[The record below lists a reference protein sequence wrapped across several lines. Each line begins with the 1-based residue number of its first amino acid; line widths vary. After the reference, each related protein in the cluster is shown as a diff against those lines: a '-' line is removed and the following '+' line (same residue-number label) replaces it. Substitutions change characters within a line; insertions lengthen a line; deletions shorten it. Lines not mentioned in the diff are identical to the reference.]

1 MRFLYETFN
10 HLLRTIRLIIAHFF
24 YQSYFGTGSHT
35 NSNVTVHWNDSFGN
49 NKIPVA
55 YGNGYALSMS
65 KRYDT
70 NERYSLYCPW
80 WEWYFQCIHIWWR
93 CVECPFPL
101 CVHLNRI
108 LRCSGSLA
116 VVPRWIAIDCYFEC
130 VCVCVFG
137 AWKLCVC
144 VCSLN
149 DFFRFTVQN
158 VWELEALRL
167 WDSEILTLN
176 WLYCVFELD
185 FLIFFGYDCNFSL
198 WKPITLS
205 LKVCFEK
212 LMPFL
217 GQKCFR
223 LQLHTHLRT
232 VKFWN
237 IDTLN
242 CGVCL
247 TREVAELRSSNG
259 SMCRSRER

>member
-24 YQSYFGTGSHT
+24 YQCYFGTGSHT

-65 KRYDT
+65 KRCDT

-101 CVHLNRI
+101 CAHLNRI

-130 VCVCVFG
+130 VCVCVFWVLKIVRLRMFIKWLFSLHCAKCLG
-137 AWKLCVC
+137 AGGIETLRFWDFDIELTLLCVWAW
-144 VCSLN
+144 LF
-149 DFFRFTVQN
+149 DIL
-158 VWELEALRL
+158 WIRL
-167 WDSEILTLN
+167 Q
-176 WLYCVFELD
+176 F
-185 FLIFFGYDCNFSL
+185 
-198 WKPITLS
+198 LS
-205 LKVCFEK
+205 LKTNHTLIESLLWKIDAFSRSEMFSIAIAYTFE
-212 LMPFL
+212 
-217 GQKCFR
+217 
-223 LQLHTHLRT
+223 
-232 VKFWN
+232 N
-237 IDTLN
+237 
-242 CGVCL
+242 
-247 TREVAELRSSNG
+247 S
-259 SMCRSRER
+259 